1 MHPLV
6 TALGWVGAVLC
17 LAAYLLV
24 STGRW
29 SAASGRYQLAN
40 VVSGLML
47 GTVAATAGVW
57 PSAATNAVW
66 AGVGLVTGLLLL
78 RARRRTAAS
87 SATAVGTASAAGVGT
102 ASAHRGTHQPAR
114 AKGNDWVAPVA
125 DRRAHGVDA

>member
-1 MHPLV
+1 MHALV
-6 TALGWVGAVLC
+6 TALGWFGAVLC

-66 AGVGLVTGLLLL
+66 AGVGLVTGLVLL
-78 RARRRTAAS
+78 RTRRRAPAGRTTLQPEARVTT
-87 SATAVGTASAAGVGT
+87 SAPTGTV
-102 ASAHRGTHQPAR
+102 QPSR
-114 AKGNDWVAPVA
+114 PKGNDWTARVVHH
-125 DRRAHGVDA
+125 RAHGVDAA